1 MKYSGRKARLMR
13 NKRVVVLTGAGIS
26 AESGI
31 RTFRDNDGLWENHR
45 IEDVAT
51 PRAWTMNPE
60 LVWRFYQARRRQLN
74 EVQPNPAHEALA
86 ALAQSVNSFTL
97 ITQNV
102 DDLHERGGSQDVI
115 HMHGQLRTL
124 RCETSHQSEVRM
136 DESDLTDDFAACRCC
151 SDASRMRPDIVWFG
165 EMPMFMQEIYEAVDA
180 CDVFIVVGSSGHVYP
195 AAGLVNEAKAAGAHT
210 VLVNAEAPQNAGAF
224 DETHIGKAGELLPSL
239 VSDWLAAED

>member
-1 MKYSGRKARLMR
+1 MKYSGRKARSMR
-13 NKRVVVLTGAGIS
+13 NKRIVVLTGAGIS

-45 IEDVAT
+45 VEDVAT
-51 PRAWTMNPE
+51 PWAWTQDPQ

-86 ALAQSVNSFTL
+86 ALAESVDSFTL

-102 DDLHERGGSQDVI
+102 DDLHERGGSPDVI

-124 RCETSHQSEVRM
+124 RCETSQQSEVRM
-136 DESDLTDDFAACRCC
+136 EETDMSDTFATCRCC
-151 SDASRMRPDIVWFG
+151 SEPSRMRPDIVWFG
-165 EMPMFMQEIYEAVDA
+165 EMPMFMHEIYEAVDA

-195 AAGLVNEAKAAGAHT
+195 AAGLVNEAKAGGAHT
-210 VLVNAEAPQNAGAF
+210 ILVNAEPPQNADAF
-224 DETHIGKAGELLPSL
+224 DETHIGKAGELLPAL
-239 VSDWLAAED
+239 VDDWLVV